1 LLEHDVLIVG
11 AGLAGLR
18 AAIAASDAG
27 ADVALLSKVHP
38 VRSHTCCAQG
48 GINGALGD
56 DDSWEAHMFD
66 TVKGSDYLGDQDA
79 IEVMTREAPRDLIAL
94 EHMGCPFSRNDDGTI
109 AQRPFGGAGFPRTAY
124 AADISGF
131 VILHTLY
138 EQCLKRGI
146 KVYEEWFLTRLVVN
160 DECAAGVVA
169 IDIRDGRL
177 HELGARAVIFATGPT
192 SRVYEGSS
200 NSVDCTGDGTAIA
213 YRAGLPLMD
222 LEFVQFHPTGLRNGV
237 LVTEGCR
244 GEGAVLVNAD
254 GERFMARY
262 APNKMELASRD
273 VVSRAEAEELAA
285 GRGVDGF
292 ILLDLRP
299 IGPEKIRTRLLQ
311 VRELSMDIAGVDP
324 CDEPIPVRPTPH
336 YFMGGI
342 KVDVDGRSPRLAN
355 FFAAG
360 ECSCVSVHGANR
372 LGGNSLLDGLLF
384 GRRAGEAG
392 GGGGG
397 GGGGAARAA
406 PPPPPPALRDVQGE
420 IGRLLER
427 PDGERQAPLRREL
440 QELMLRDVGIYRER
454 AELQTAVAQIGVLKE
469 RYGRVRVDDKG
480 RHFNTDLLQ
489 TLETGHL
496 LDIAECIALG
506 ALNRE
511 ESRGS
516 HARRDFP
523 ERDDTSWL
531 RHSVFTRTDDGPECS
546 FAPVSITRFQPEQ
559 RSY

>member
-1 LLEHDVLIVG
+1 MLEHDVLIVG

-146 KVYEEWFLTRLVVN
+146 KVYEEWFLTRLVVS
-160 DECAAGVVA
+160 DERAAGVVA

-384 GRRAGEAG
+384 GRRAGEA
-392 GGGGG
+392 
-397 GGGGAARAA
+397 AAAWAA
-406 PPPPPPALRDVQGE
+406 AHAAAAFPPAALRDVQGE

-454 AELQTAVAQIGVLKE
+454 AELQAAVAQIGLLKE
-469 RYGRVRVDDKG
+469 RYARVRVDDKG
-480 RHFNTDLLQ
+480 RRFNTDLLQ
-489 TLETGHL
+489 TIETGHL

-523 ERDDTSWL
+523 ERDDATWL
-531 RHSVFTRTDDGPECS
+531 RHSVFTRTDDGPACS
-546 FAPVSITRFQPEQ
+546 FAPVAITRFQPEA

>member
-1 LLEHDVLIVG
+1 MLIVG

-56 DDSWEAHMFD
+56 EDSWEAHMFD

-160 DECAAGVVA
+160 DERAAGVVA

-244 GEGAVLVNAD
+244 GEGAILVNAD

-384 GRRAGEAG
+384 GRRAGEA
-392 GGGGG
+392 
-397 GGGGAARAA
+397 AAAWAA
-406 PPPPPPALRDVQGE
+406 AHAAAAFPPAALRDVQGE

-440 QELMLRDVGIYRER
+440 QELMLREVGIYRGR
-454 AELQTAVAQIGVLKE
+454 AELQAAVAQIGVLKE
-469 RYGRVRVDDKG
+469 RYARVRVHDKG
-480 RHFNTDLLQ
+480 RLFNTDLLQ

-523 ERDDTSWL
+523 ERDDATWL
-531 RHSVFTRTDDGPECS
+531 RHSVFTRTDDGPACS
-546 FAPVSITRFQPEQ
+546 FAPVTITRFQPEQ

>member
-1 LLEHDVLIVG
+1 MLIVG

-27 ADVALLSKVHP
+27 ADVALITKVHP

-66 TVKGSDYLGDQDA
+66 TVKGADYLGDQDA
-79 IEVMTREAPRDLIAL
+79 IEIMTREAPRDLIAL
-94 EHMGCPFSRNDDGTI
+94 EHMGCPFSRNENGTI
-109 AQRPFGGAGFPRTAY
+109 AQRPFGGAGYPRTAY

-146 KVYEEWFLTRLVVN
+146 KVYEEWFLTRLAMN
-160 DECAAGVVA
+160 DDRAAGVVA

-177 HELGARAVIFATGPT
+177 HELGAKAVIFATGPT

-213 YRAGLPLMD
+213 FRAGLPLMD

-244 GEGAVLVNAD
+244 GEGGILVNAD

-299 IGPEKIRTRLLQ
+299 IGAEKIRTRLLQ

-342 KVDVDGRSPRLAN
+342 KVDVDGRCPLSEN

-360 ECSCVSVHGANR
+360 ECSCISVHGANR

-384 GRRAGEAG
+384 GRRAGEA
-392 GGGGG
+392 
-397 GGGGAARAA
+397 AAAWAA
-406 PPPPPPALRDVQGE
+406 AHAAAAFPPAALHDVQGE
-420 IGRLLER
+420 IGALLER
-427 PDGERQAPLRREL
+427 TGGERHAALRREL
-440 QELMLRDVGIYRER
+440 QQLMLRDVGIYREHD
-454 AELQTAVAQIGVLKE
+454 ALQEAVTRIGALKE
-469 RYGRVRVDDKG
+469 RYSRVVVSNKGRV
-480 RHFNTDLLQ
+480 FNTDLLQ

-496 LDIAECIALG
+496 LDVAECIAVG
-506 ALNRE
+506 ALNRT

-516 HARRDFP
+516 HARRDYP
-523 ERDDTSWL
+523 ERDDEVWL
-531 RHSVFTRTDDGPECS
+531 RHSVFTHTGDGPACDY
-546 FAPVSITRFQPEQ
+546 APVAITRFQPEE

>member
-27 ADVALLSKVHP
+27 ADVALVTKVHP

-56 DDSWEAHMFD
+56 DDSWEAHLFD

-146 KVYEEWFLTRLVVN
+146 KVYEEWFLTRLVVT
-160 DECAAGVVA
+160 DGQAAGVVA

-177 HELGARAVIFATGPT
+177 HELSAKAVIFATGPT

-200 NSVDCTGDGTAIA
+200 NSVDCTGDGTALA

-244 GEGAVLVNAD
+244 GEGAILVNAE

-299 IGPEKIRTRLLQ
+299 IGAEKIRTRLLQ
-311 VRELSMDIAGVDP
+311 VRELSIDIAGVDP

-342 KVDVDGRSPRLAN
+342 KADIDGRSPRVAN

-360 ECSCVSVHGANR
+360 ECSCISVHGANR

-384 GRRAGEAG
+384 GRRAGEA
-392 GGGGG
+392 
-397 GGGGAARAA
+397 AAAWAVAHAA
-406 PPPPPPALRDVQGE
+406 AAFPPAALRDVQGE
-420 IGRLLER
+420 ISGLLER
-427 PDGERQAPLRREL
+427 RDGERQAPLRREL
-440 QELMLRDVGIYRER
+440 QQLMLREVGIYRER
-454 AELQTAVAQIGVLKE
+454 GGLQAAVTRIGELKE
-469 RYGRVRVDDKG
+469 RYAHVRVDDKG
-480 RHFNTDLLQ
+480 RRFNTDLLQ

-523 ERDDTSWL
+523 ERDDETWL
-531 RHSVFTRTDDGPECS
+531 RHSVFTRTDGGPACS
-546 FAPVSITRFQPEQ
+546 FAPVSITRFQPES

>member
-1 LLEHDVLIVG
+1 MLIVG

-27 ADVALLSKVHP
+27 ADVALVTKVHP

-146 KVYEEWFLTRLVVN
+146 KVYEEWFLARLVVT
-160 DECAAGVVA
+160 DGQAAGVVA

-177 HELGARAVIFATGPT
+177 HELSAKAVIFATGPT

-200 NSVDCTGDGTAIA
+200 NSVDCTGDGTALA

-244 GEGAVLVNAD
+244 GEGAILVNAE

-273 VVSRAEAEELAA
+273 VVSRAEAEELDA

-299 IGPEKIRTRLLQ
+299 IGAEKIRTRLLQ

-342 KVDVDGRSPRLAN
+342 KADIDGRSPRVAN

-360 ECSCVSVHGANR
+360 ECSCISVHGANR

-384 GRRAGEAG
+384 GRRAGEA
-392 GGGGG
+392 
-397 GGGGAARAA
+397 AAAWAA
-406 PPPPPPALRDVQGE
+406 AHAAAAFPPAALRDVQGE
-420 IGRLLER
+420 ISGLLER

-440 QELMLRDVGIYRER
+440 QQLMLREVGIYRER
-454 AELQTAVAQIGVLKE
+454 AGLQAAVAQIGELKE
-469 RYGRVRVDDKG
+469 RYTRVRVDDKG
-480 RHFNTDLLQ
+480 RRFNTDLLQ
-489 TLETGHL
+489 TLETSHL

-523 ERDDTSWL
+523 ERDDATWL
-531 RHSVFTRTDDGPECS
+531 RHSVFTRTDDGPACS
-546 FAPVSITRFQPEQ
+546 FAPVAITRFQPEQ

>member
-1 LLEHDVLIVG
+1 MLIVG

-56 DDSWEAHMFD
+56 EDSWEAHMFD

-160 DECAAGVVA
+160 DEHAAGIVA

-200 NSVDCTGDGTAIA
+200 NSVDCTGDGTALA

-244 GEGAVLVNAD
+244 GEGAILVNSD

-342 KVDVDGRSPRLAN
+342 KVDVDGRSPRVAN

-384 GRRAGEAG
+384 GRRAGEA
-392 GGGGG
+392 
-397 GGGGAARAA
+397 AAAWAA
-406 PPPPPPALRDVQGE
+406 AHAAAAFPPAALRDVQGE
-420 IGRLLER
+420 MSELLER
-427 PDGERQAPLRREL
+427 SDGERQAPLRREL
-440 QELMLRDVGIYRER
+440 QGLMLRDVGIYRGR
-454 AELQTAVAQIGVLKE
+454 AELQAAVAQIGLLKE
-469 RYGRVRVDDKG
+469 RYARVRVHDKG

-523 ERDDTSWL
+523 ERDDATWL
-531 RHSVFTRTDDGPECS
+531 RHSVFTRSDDGPACS
-546 FAPVSITRFQPEQ
+546 FAPVSITRFQPES

>member
-1 LLEHDVLIVG
+1 MLIVG

-18 AAIAASDAG
+18 AAIAAADAG
-27 ADVALLSKVHP
+27 ADVALITKVHP

-66 TVKGSDYLGDQDA
+66 TVKGADYLGDQDA
-79 IEVMTREAPRDLIAL
+79 IEIMTREAPHDLIEL

-109 AQRPFGGAGFPRTAY
+109 AQRPFGGAGYPRTAY

-146 KVYEEWFLTRLVVN
+146 KVYEEWFLAHLALSDDR
-160 DECAAGVVA
+160 AAGVVA

-213 YRAGLPLMD
+213 FRAGLPLMD

-244 GEGAVLVNAD
+244 GEGAILVNAD

-299 IGPEKIRTRLLQ
+299 IGAEKIRTRLLAGARAVHGHRRGRPLRRAHPRQ
-311 VRELSMDIAGVDP
+311 THAALLHGRHQGRRRRSLAAARELL
-324 CDEPIPVRPTPH
+324 R
-336 YFMGGI
+336 
-342 KVDVDGRSPRLAN
+342 GRRVQLRLGARRQSPRRQLAARRPAVR
-355 FFAAG
+355 AAG
-360 ECSCVSVHGANR
+360 GR
-372 LGGNSLLDGLLF
+372 GGGGVGCGPRRRRVPARRPPRRADRDRQPPRAP
-384 GRRAGEAG
+384 GRRAPRRPAPRAPAAHAARRRHLPRAPRPAG
-392 GGGGG
+392 G
-397 GGGGAARAA
+397 R
-406 PPPPPPALRDVQGE
+406 
-420 IGRLLER
+420 R
-427 PDGERQAPLRREL
+427 PDRR
-440 QELMLRDVGIYRER
+440 R
-454 AELQTAVAQIGVLKE
+454 
-469 RYGRVRVDDKG
+469 
-480 RHFNTDLLQ
+480 
-489 TLETGHL
+489 
-496 LDIAECIALG
+496 
-506 ALNRE
+506 
-511 ESRGS
+511 SRS
-516 HARRDFP
+516 A
-523 ERDDTSWL
+523 T
-531 RHSVFTRTDDGPECS
+531 
-546 FAPVSITRFQPEQ
+546 PV
-559 RSY
+559 

>member
-1 LLEHDVLIVG
+1 MLIVG

-27 ADVALLSKVHP
+27 ADVALVTKVHP

-146 KVYEEWFLTRLVVN
+146 QVYEEWFLTRLVVT
-160 DECAAGVVA
+160 DGLAAGVVA

-177 HELGARAVIFATGPT
+177 HELSAKAVIFATGPT

-200 NSVDCTGDGTAIA
+200 NSVDCTGDGTALA

-244 GEGAVLVNAD
+244 GEGAILVNSE

-273 VVSRAEAEELAA
+273 VVSRAEAEELSA

-299 IGPEKIRTRLLQ
+299 IGAEKIRTRLLQ

-342 KVDVDGRSPRLAN
+342 KADVDGRSPAVEN

-360 ECSCVSVHGANR
+360 ECSCISVHGANR

-384 GRRAGEAG
+384 GRRAGEA
-392 GGGGG
+392 
-397 GGGGAARAA
+397 AAAWAA
-406 PPPPPPALRDVQGE
+406 AHAAAASFPPAALRDVQGE
-420 IGRLLER
+420 IGGLLER
-427 PDGERQAPLRREL
+427 PAGERQAPLRREL
-440 QELMLRDVGIYRER
+440 QQLMLREVGIYRER
-454 AELQTAVAQIGVLKE
+454 DGLQAAVARIGELKE
-469 RYGRVRVDDKG
+469 RYGCVCVDDKG
-480 RHFNTDLLQ
+480 RRFNTDLLQ

-523 ERDDTSWL
+523 ERDDAAWL
-531 RHSVFTRTDDGPECS
+531 RHSVFTHAHDGPACS
-546 FAPVSITRFQPEQ
+546 FAPVSITRFQPES

>member
-1 LLEHDVLIVG
+1 MLEHDVLIVG

-146 KVYEEWFLTRLVVN
+146 KVYEEWFLTRLVLN
-160 DECAAGVVA
+160 DERAAGVVA

-244 GEGAVLVNAD
+244 GEGAILVNAD

-384 GRRAGEAG
+384 GRRAGEA
-392 GGGGG
+392 
-397 GGGGAARAA
+397 AAAWAA
-406 PPPPPPALRDVQGE
+406 AHAAAAFPPAALRDVQGE
-420 IGRLLER
+420 IGALLER
-427 PDGERQAPLRREL
+427 PDGGERQAPLRREL

-454 AELQTAVAQIGVLKE
+454 ADLQAAVAQIAALKE
-469 RYGRVRVDDKG
+469 RYARVRVDDKG
-480 RHFNTDLLQ
+480 RLFNTDLLQ
-489 TLETGHL
+489 TLETGYL

-516 HARRDFP
+516 HARRDYP
-523 ERDDTSWL
+523 ERDDAAWL
-531 RHSVFTRTDDGPECS
+531 RHSVFTSTGDGPACEY
-546 FAPVSITRFQPEQ
+546 APVSITRFQPEA

>member
-1 LLEHDVLIVG
+1 MTD
-11 AGLAGLR
+11 GL
-18 AAIAASDAG
+18 
-27 ADVALLSKVHP
+27 
-38 VRSHTCCAQG
+38 
-48 GINGALGD
+48 
-56 DDSWEAHMFD
+56 
-66 TVKGSDYLGDQDA
+66 
-79 IEVMTREAPRDLIAL
+79 
-94 EHMGCPFSRNDDGTI
+94 
-109 AQRPFGGAGFPRTAY
+109 
-124 AADISGF
+124 
-131 VILHTLY
+131 
-138 EQCLKRGI
+138 
-146 KVYEEWFLTRLVVN
+146 
-160 DECAAGVVA
+160 AAGVVA

-177 HELGARAVIFATGPT
+177 HELSAKAVIFATGPT

-200 NSVDCTGDGTAIA
+200 NSVDCTGDGTALA

-244 GEGAVLVNAD
+244 GEGAILVNSE

-273 VVSRAEAEELAA
+273 VVSRAEAEELSA

-299 IGPEKIRTRLLQ
+299 IGAEKIRTRLLQ

-342 KVDVDGRSPRLAN
+342 KADVDGRSPAVEN

-360 ECSCVSVHGANR
+360 ECSCISVHGANR

-384 GRRAGEAG
+384 GRRAGEA
-392 GGGGG
+392 
-397 GGGGAARAA
+397 AAAWAA
-406 PPPPPPALRDVQGE
+406 AHAAAAAFPPAALRDVQGE
-420 IGRLLER
+420 IGGLLER
-427 PDGERQAPLRREL
+427 PAGERQAPLRREL
-440 QELMLRDVGIYRER
+440 QQLMLREVGIYRER
-454 AELQTAVAQIGVLKE
+454 DGLQAAVARIGELKE
-469 RYGRVRVDDKG
+469 RYGCVCVDDKG
-480 RHFNTDLLQ
+480 RRFNTDLLQ

-523 ERDDTSWL
+523 ERDDAAWL
-531 RHSVFTRTDDGPECS
+531 RHSVFTHAHDGPACS
-546 FAPVSITRFQPEQ
+546 FAPVSITRFQPES

>member
-1 LLEHDVLIVG
+1 MLEHDVLIVG

-18 AAIAASDAG
+18 AAIAAADAG

-160 DECAAGVVA
+160 DERAAGVVA

-244 GEGAVLVNAD
+244 GEGAILVNAD

-384 GRRAGEAG
+384 GRRAGEA
-392 GGGGG
+392 
-397 GGGGAARAA
+397 AAAWAA
-406 PPPPPPALRDVQGE
+406 AHAAAAFPPAALRDVQGE
-420 IGRLLER
+420 IAGLLER

-506 ALNRE
+506 ALHRE

-546 FAPVSITRFQPEQ
+546 FAPVAITRFQPEA

>member
-1 LLEHDVLIVG
+1 MLIVG

-27 ADVALLSKVHP
+27 ADVALVTKVHP

-146 KVYEEWFLTRLVVN
+146 KVYEEWFLTRLVVT
-160 DECAAGVVA
+160 DGQAAGVVA

-177 HELGARAVIFATGPT
+177 HELSAKAVIFATGPT

-200 NSVDCTGDGTAIA
+200 NSVDCTGDGTALA

-244 GEGAVLVNAD
+244 GEGAILVNSE

-273 VVSRAEAEELAA
+273 VVSRAEAEELA
-285 GRGVDGF
+285 RGAASTASSCSTC
-292 ILLDLRP
+292 
-299 IGPEKIRTRLLQ
+299 GPSAPKRSARACCRCASCPWTSPASTRATSPSRCGPRRTT
-311 VRELSMDIAGVDP
+311 SWGAS
-324 CDEPIPVRPTPH
+324 RPTSTVARRP
-336 YFMGGI
+336 
-342 KVDVDGRSPRLAN
+342 VEN

-360 ECSCVSVHGANR
+360 ECSCISVHGANR

-384 GRRAGEAG
+384 GRRAGEA
-392 GGGGG
+392 
-397 GGGGAARAA
+397 AAAWAA
-406 PPPPPPALRDVQGE
+406 AHAAAAFPPAALRDVQGE
-420 IGRLLER
+420 IGGLLER
-427 PDGERQAPLRREL
+427 PAGERQAPLRREL
-440 QELMLRDVGIYRER
+440 QQLMLREVGIYRER
-454 AELQTAVAQIGVLKE
+454 DGLQAAVARIGELKE
-469 RYGRVRVDDKG
+469 RYGCVCVDDKG
-480 RHFNTDLLQ
+480 RRFNTDLLQ

-523 ERDDTSWL
+523 ERDDAAWL
-531 RHSVFTRTDDGPECS
+531 RHSVFTHAHDGPACS
-546 FAPVSITRFQPEQ
+546 FAPVSITRFQPES